1 MKFQCD
7 SLKVFFNIV
16 VVTIFCLF
24 CNSALAFNNDV
35 RNTANRMHRNTETLI
50 KSLQG
55 YLQANG
61 RWSPK
66 PGSADMQACNLM
78 HEVEKQ
84 AKDLK
89 NRGANMNQTQ
99 LASAT
104 NRLQS
109 SIHSLGRQLKRIN
122 ANQIVLGNYRN
133 VRNDSRQLS
142 SISSASFGGAFSNPG
157 FVNNPYTNP
166 AFGTN
171 PYVNPAAGNYN
182 QIGHPTFGK
191 NNPYTPNF
199 NPGAGNP
206 YPYNNPANFNPNNIP
221 LDKNAIRSTT
231 SQLAANVDQL
241 VKGLQAFLTA
251 KGRWMPP
258 AGSKDM
264 LACQAMHELQKQS
277 QKLKNRAYNMN
288 YNDLAS
294 STSQLRQQA
303 RGLKDQL
310 RRIGADGTV
319 MNQMDLVSNDVRQ
332 LRSFT
337 NGGYPGPNR
346 WQHHRFGRYGNSRGN
361 F

>member
-1 MKFQCD
+1 MKFQSD
-7 SLKVFFNIV
+7 SVKVFFNIV
-16 VVTIFCLF
+16 VIAMLCLL
-24 CNSALAFNNDV
+24 CDSAFAFNNDV
-35 RNTANRMHRNTETLI
+35 RNTANRLHRNTETLI

-78 HEVEKQ
+78 HEVQKQ
-84 AKDLK
+84 AKDLR

-99 LASAT
+99 LAIAT
-104 NRLQS
+104 NRLRS
-109 SIHSLGRQLKRIN
+109 SIHSLGSQLKKIN

-142 SISSASFGGAFSNPG
+142 SISAASFGRGAGFANPG
-157 FVNNPYTNP
+157 FGNNPYANP
-166 AFGTN
+166 GIGFN
-171 PYVNPAAGNYN
+171 PHN
-182 QIGHPTFGK
+182 QFGHPTFGN

-199 NPGAGNP
+199 HQVPGNP
-206 YPYNNPANFNPNNIP
+206 YTYNNSANFNPNNVS

-231 SQLAANVDQL
+231 RQLAGNVDQL
-241 VKGLQAFLTA
+241 VKSLQAFLTA

-277 QKLKNRAYNMN
+277 QRLKSRAHNMN

-319 MNQMDLVSNDVRQ
+319 INQMNLVSNDVRQ

-337 NGGYPGPNR
+337 SGSYNNPNG